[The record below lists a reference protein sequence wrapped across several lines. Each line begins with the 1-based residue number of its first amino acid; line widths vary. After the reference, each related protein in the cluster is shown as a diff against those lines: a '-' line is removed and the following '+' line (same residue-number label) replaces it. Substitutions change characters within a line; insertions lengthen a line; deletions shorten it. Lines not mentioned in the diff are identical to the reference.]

1 MHVSSSWR
9 AVAVTAALT
18 LAGSSLAG
26 AHYGGDQRDADWV
39 GTWAT
44 AVTHGNA
51 SGSTNVG
58 LTDQSVRLVV
68 RPTVGG
74 DRIRIR
80 LSNIY
85 GEKTVTVGA
94 ATVAKPNKAT
104 PELSDIDP
112 NTLRTLTF
120 NGAGTASM
128 VKGSELLSDPVN
140 LRLGNLDDLVV
151 SLYFPEN
158 TGPTTFHGSSIQDN
172 FVGPSNLVTQPG
184 GTAYTLTRRC
194 CWFFLSGVD
203 VETDKADGSI
213 VVLGDSITDGTA
225 STFNANNRWPDQL
238 AERLIASAGK
248 RDKVPSVLNAG
259 LAGSRLNHEGS
270 EPSDNGAFPGFNEV
284 GVNSLARLNEDV
296 FAQTGVR
303 TVITELGVNDI
314 WMSDDSA
321 AEIIGAL
328 RQVNA
333 QVKQRGL
340 RSLVTTITPFEGIG
354 GTDSWTPAKE
364 ATRQAVNSYLRS
376 STEFDGVLDFDQVLR
391 DPAAPSKLNPAYDS
405 GDHIHPNDAG
415 YQAMAASVPLKLVR

>member
-1 MHVSSSWR
+1 MRISSSWR
-9 AVAVTAALT
+9 TVAVTAALT

-26 AHYGGDQRDADWV
+26 ADYGGDYGDADWV

-51 SGSTNVG
+51 AGSTNLG

-94 ATVAKPNKAT
+94 ATVAKPNKST

-112 NTLRTLTF
+112 TTLRTLTF
-120 NGAGTASM
+120 NGSGTASM
-128 VKGSELLSDPVN
+128 IKGSELLSDPVD

-158 TGPTTFHGSSIQDN
+158 TGPTTFHGSSLQEN

-203 VETDKADGSI
+203 VETDKSKGSI

-238 AERLIASAGK
+238 AERLVASA
-248 RDKVPSVLNAG
+248 DPWEKVPAVLNAG

-303 TVITELGVNDI
+303 TVITELGINDI

-333 QVKQRGL
+333 QAKERGL

-376 STEFDGVLDFDQVLR
+376 SKEFDGVLDFDKVLR

>member
-1 MHVSSSWR
+1 MRISSSWR
-9 AVAVTAALT
+9 TVAVTAALT
-18 LAGSSLAG
+18 LAGSTLAG
-26 AHYGGDQRDADWV
+26 ADYGGDQRDADWV

-51 SGSTNVG
+51 AGSTNLG

-94 ATVAKPNKAT
+94 ATVAKPNKST

-112 NTLRTLTF
+112 ATLRTLTF
-120 NGAGTASM
+120 NGSGTASM

-203 VETDKADGSI
+203 VETDKSKGSI

-238 AERLIASAGK
+238 AERLVASADPW
-248 RDKVPSVLNAG
+248 DKVPGVLNAG

-333 QVKQRGL
+333 QVKERGL

-376 STEFDGVLDFDQVLR
+376 SKEFDGVLDFDKVLR

>member
-1 MHVSSSWR
+1 MRVSSSWR

-18 LAGSSLAG
+18 LAGSGLAG
-26 AHYGGDQRDADWV
+26 ASYSQGQHDNEWV

-51 SGSTNVG
+51 TGSTNLG

-85 GEKTVTVGA
+85 GEKTVTIGA
-94 ATVAKPNKAT
+94 ATVAKPNNSP

-120 NGAGTASM
+120 NGSGTASM

-172 FVGPSNLVTQPG
+172 FVGPTNLVTQPG
-184 GTAYTLTRRC
+184 GAAYTLTRRC
-194 CWFFLSGVD
+194 CFFFLSGVD
-203 VETDKADGSI
+203 VQTDDSDGSI
-213 VVLGDSITDGTA
+213 VVLGDSISDGTN
-225 STFNANNRWPDQL
+225 STPNANNRWPDQL
-238 AERLIASAGK
+238 AERLAAAAGRK
-248 RDKVPSVLNAG
+248 SFPSVLNAG
-259 LAGSRLNHEGS
+259 LAGSRLNHEGT

-303 TVITELGVNDI
+303 TVITELGINDI

-321 AEIIGAL
+321 TEIIGAL

-333 QVKQRGL
+333 QAKERGI
-340 RSLVTTITPFEGIG
+340 RSLVTTITPFEGLG

-376 STEFDGVLDFDQVLR
+376 SHEFDGVLDFDKVLR
-391 DPAAPSKLNPAYDS
+391 NPAAPTKLNPALDS
-405 GDHIHPNDAG
+405 GDHIHPNDTG
-415 YQAMAASVPLKLVR
+415 YQAMAAAVPLDLVR

>member
-1 MHVSSSWR
+1 MHISSSWR

-26 AHYGGDQRDADWV
+26 ASSSQSRHDDAWV

-44 AVTHGNA
+44 AVTHGDA
-51 SGSTNVG
+51 TGSTNTG

-74 DRIRIR
+74 DKIRIR

-94 ATVAKPNKAT
+94 ATVAKSNKST

-120 NGAGTASM
+120 NGSGSASM

-140 LRLGNLDDLVV
+140 LPLGTLDDLVI

-172 FVGPSNLVTQPG
+172 FVGPTNLVTQPG
-184 GTAYTLTRRC
+184 GAAYTLTRHC

-203 VETDKADGSI
+203 VQTDDSDGSI
-213 VVLGDSITDGTA
+213 VVLGDSITDGTN

-238 AERLIASAGK
+238 AERLAAAAGHK
-248 RDKVPSVLNAG
+248 PFPSVLNAG
-259 LAGSRLNHEGS
+259 LAGSRLNHEGT
-270 EPSDNGAFPGFNEV
+270 EPSDNGAFPGFGEV

-296 FAQTGVR
+296 FAQTDVR
-303 TVITELGVNDI
+303 TVITELGINDI

-333 QVKQRGL
+333 QAKERGL
-340 RSLVTTITPFEGIG
+340 RSLVTTITPFEGLS

-376 STEFDGVLDFDQVLR
+376 SHEFDGVLDFDKVLR
-391 DPAAPSKLNPAYDS
+391 DPAAPSKLLAALDS
-405 GDHIHPNDAG
+405 GDHIHPNDTG
-415 YQAMAASVPLKLVR
+415 YQAMAASVPLNLVR

>member
-1 MHVSSSWR
+1 MSISSSWR

-26 AHYGGDQRDADWV
+26 STYGDHSDAQWV
-39 GTWAT
+39 GSWAT
-44 AVTHGNA
+44 AVTHGDA
-51 SGSTNVG
+51 AGSTNLG

-80 LSNIY
+80 VSNIY
-85 GEKTVTVGA
+85 GEKTVTVAA
-94 ATVAKPNKAT
+94 ATVAKPNKST

-120 NGAGTASM
+120 NGSGSAAM

-140 LRLGNLDDLVV
+140 LPLGPLDDLVV
-151 SLYFPEN
+151 SLYFHDN

-172 FVGPSNLVTQPG
+172 FVGPSNLVSDPG
-184 GTAYTLTRRC
+184 GAGYIQTRRC

-203 VETDKADGSI
+203 VQTEDSAGSI
-213 VVLGDSITDGTA
+213 VVLGDSISDGTN
-225 STFNANNRWPDQL
+225 STPNANNRWPDQL
-238 AERLIASAGK
+238 AERLAASSGHK
-248 RDKVPSVLNAG
+248 PFPSVLNAG
-259 LAGSRLNHEGS
+259 LAGSRLNHEGT
-270 EPSDNGAFPGFNEV
+270 EPSDNGAFPGFGEV

-303 TVITELGVNDI
+303 TVITELGINDI

-333 QVKQRGL
+333 QAKERGI
-340 RSLVTTITPFEGIG
+340 RSLVTTITPFEGLS

-364 ATRQAVNSYLRS
+364 ATRQAVNSYLRAS
-376 STEFDGVLDFDQVLR
+376 HEFDGVLDFDKVLR
-391 DPAAPSKLNPAYDS
+391 DPAAPSKLRADWDS
-405 GDHIHPNDAG
+405 GDHIHPNDTG
-415 YQAMAASVPLKLVR
+415 YQAMAASVPLNLVR

>member
-26 AHYGGDQRDADWV
+26 AHYGGDQPDADWV

-51 SGSTNVG
+51 SGSTNLG

-112 NTLRTLTF
+112 ATLRTLTF

-354 GTDSWTPAKE
+354 GTDSWTPTKE

-376 STEFDGVLDFDQVLR
+376 SKEFDGVLDFDQVLR

>member
-1 MHVSSSWR
+1 MHISSSWR
-9 AVAVTAALT
+9 AVAVTAALS

-26 AHYGGDQRDADWV
+26 ASYGGRRDAEWV

-51 SGSTNVG
+51 AGSTNLG
-58 LTDQSVRLVV
+58 LTDQSVRLMV

-94 ATVAKPNKAT
+94 ATVAKPDKST
-104 PELSDIDP
+104 PEQSDIDP
-112 NTLRTLTF
+112 ATLRTLTF
-120 NGAGTASM
+120 NGSGTASM
-128 VKGSELLSDPVN
+128 IKGSELLSDPVD
-140 LRLGNLDDLVV
+140 LELDNLDDLVI
-151 SLYFPEN
+151 SLYFPQN
-158 TGPTTFHGSSIQDN
+158 TGPTTFHGSSLQEN
-172 FVGPSNLVTQPG
+172 FVGPSNLVDQPG
-184 GTAYTLTRRC
+184 GAAYTLTRRC

-203 VETDKADGSI
+203 VETDKSDGSI

-238 AERLIASAGK
+238 AERLIAAAGK
-248 RDKVPSVLNAG
+248 RKVPSVLNAG

-328 RQVNA
+328 RQLNT

-340 RSLVTTITPFEGIG
+340 RSLVSTITPFEGIG
-354 GTDSWTPAKE
+354 GAGSWTPAKE

-376 STEFDGVLDFDQVLR
+376 SNEFDGVLDFDQVLR

>member
-1 MHVSSSWR
+1 MHISSSWR
-9 AVAVTAALT
+9 TVAVTAALT
-18 LAGSSLAG
+18 LAGSTLAG
-26 AHYGGDQRDADWV
+26 ASYGGDRDSEWV

-51 SGSTNVG
+51 TGSTNLG

-120 NGAGTASM
+120 GGSGSASM

-140 LRLGNLDDLVV
+140 LRLGTLDDLVV

-172 FVGPSNLVTQPG
+172 FVGPSNLVTESG
-184 GTAYTLTRRC
+184 GAAYTLTRRC

-203 VETDKADGSI
+203 VQTDDSDGSI
-213 VVLGDSITDGTA
+213 VVLGDSITDGTN
-225 STFNANNRWPDQL
+225 STPNANNRWPDQL
-238 AERLIASAGK
+238 AERLAASAGHEPF
-248 RDKVPSVLNAG
+248 PSVLNAG

-333 QVKQRGL
+333 QVKERGL
-340 RSLVTTITPFEGIG
+340 RSLVSTITPFEGLS

-376 STEFDGVLDFDQVLR
+376 SHEFDGVLDFDKVVR
-391 DPAAPSKLNPAYDS
+391 DPAHPSQLNPALDS
-405 GDHIHPNDAG
+405 GDHIHPNEAG
-415 YQAMAASVPLKLVR
+415 YQAMAASVPLNLVR

>member
-9 AVAVTAALT
+9 AVAVTAALA
-18 LAGSSLAG
+18 LAGSGLAG
-26 AHYGGDQRDADWV
+26 ASYGQGQHDDEWV

-51 SGSTNVG
+51 TGSTNLG

-94 ATVAKPNKAT
+94 ATVAKPNKST

-120 NGAGTASM
+120 NGSGTASM

-140 LRLGNLDDLVV
+140 LKLGSLDDLVV

-172 FVGPSNLVTQPG
+172 FVGPTNLVTQPG
-184 GTAYTLTRRC
+184 GAAYTLTRRC
-194 CWFFLSGVD
+194 CFFFLSGVD
-203 VETDKADGSI
+203 VQTEKSDGSI
-213 VVLGDSITDGTA
+213 VVLGDSITDGTN
-225 STFNANNRWPDQL
+225 STPNGNNRWPDQL
-238 AERLIASAGK
+238 AERLAAAGHK
-248 RDKVPSVLNAG
+248 SFPSVLNAG
-259 LAGSRLNHEGS
+259 LAGSRLNHEGT

-284 GVNSLARLNEDV
+284 GVNALARLNEDV

-303 TVITELGVNDI
+303 TVITQLGINDI

-321 AEIIGAL
+321 TEIIGAL

-333 QVKQRGL
+333 QAKERGI
-340 RSLVTTITPFEGIG
+340 RSLVTTITPFEGLG

-376 STEFDGVLDFDQVLR
+376 SHEFDGVLDFDKVLR
-391 DPAAPSKLNPAYDS
+391 DPAAPSKLRAELDS
-405 GDHIHPNDAG
+405 GDHIHPNDTG
-415 YQAMAASVPLKLVR
+415 YQAMAASVPLNLVR

>member
-1 MHVSSSWR
+1 MHVPKQWR
-9 AVAVTAALT
+9 AVALTAALT
-18 LAGSSLAG
+18 LAGSTLAG
-26 AHYGGDQRDADWV
+26 ASYGGGGHHGGAWV

-51 SGSTNVG
+51 AGSTNLG

-68 RPTVGG
+68 RPSVGG
-74 DRIRIR
+74 DKIRIR

-104 PELSDIDP
+104 PEQSDIDP
-112 NTLRTLTF
+112 STLQTLTF
-120 NGAGTASM
+120 NGSGTASM
-128 VKGSELLSDPVN
+128 VKGSELLSDP
-140 LRLGNLDDLVV
+140 LAFELGNLDDLVV

-158 TGPTTFHGSSIQDN
+158 TGPTTFHGSSLQEN
-172 FVGPSNLVTQPG
+172 FVGPSNLVAQPG
-184 GTAYTLTRRC
+184 GAAYTLTRRC
-194 CWFFLSGVD
+194 CFFFLSGVD
-203 VETDKADGSI
+203 VQPEEPKGSI

-238 AERLIASAGK
+238 AERLAATGK
-248 RDKVPSVLNAG
+248 PFPGVLNAG
-259 LAGSRLNHEGS
+259 LAGSRLNHDGT
-270 EPSDNGAFPGFNEV
+270 EPSDNGVFPGFNEV

-296 FAQTGVR
+296 FPQTGVR

-328 RQVNA
+328 RQVNT
-333 QVKQRGL
+333 QVKERGL
-340 RSLVTTITPFEGIG
+340 RSLVSTITPFEGIG

-376 STEFDGVLDFDQVLR
+376 SREFDGVLDFDKVLR
-391 DPAAPSKLNPAYDS
+391 DPAAPSKLNALYDS

>member
-1 MHVSSSWR
+1 MHVPKQWR

-18 LAGSSLAG
+18 LAGSTLAG
-26 AHYGGDQRDADWV
+26 ASYGGGGHRANAWV

-51 SGSTNVG
+51 AGSTNLG

-68 RPTVGG
+68 RPSVGG
-74 DRIRIR
+74 DKIRIR

-104 PELSDIDP
+104 PEQSDIDP
-112 NTLRTLTF
+112 TTLRTLTF
-120 NGAGTASM
+120 NGSGTASM
-128 VKGSELLSDPVN
+128 VKGSELLSDP
-140 LRLGNLDDLVV
+140 LKFELGNLDDLVV
-151 SLYFPEN
+151 SLYFPVN
-158 TGPTTFHGSSIQDN
+158 TGPTTFHGSSLQEN
-172 FVGPSNLVTQPG
+172 FVGPSNLVSESG
-184 GTAYTLTRRC
+184 GAAYALTRRC
-194 CWFFLSGVD
+194 CFFFLSGVD
-203 VETDKADGSI
+203 VQTDNSKGSI

-238 AERLIASAGK
+238 AERLAATAGNK
-248 RDKVPSVLNAG
+248 PFPGVLNAG
-259 LAGSRLNHEGS
+259 LAGSRLNHEGT

-321 AEIIGAL
+321 EEIIGAL
-328 RQVNA
+328 RQLNT
-333 QVKQRGL
+333 QVKERGL
-340 RSLVTTITPFEGIG
+340 RSIVSTITPFEGIG

-364 ATRQAVNSYLRS
+364 STRQAVNSYLRS
-376 STEFDGVLDFDQVLR
+376 SREFDGLLDFDKVLR
-391 DPAAPSKLNPAYDS
+391 DPAAPSKLNALYDS

>member
-1 MHVSSSWR
+1 MHISSSWR

-26 AHYGGDQRDADWV
+26 ASSSQSRHDDAWV

-44 AVTHGNA
+44 AVTHGDA
-51 SGSTNVG
+51 TGSTNTG

-74 DRIRIR
+74 DKIRIR

-94 ATVAKPNKAT
+94 ATVAKPNKST

-120 NGAGTASM
+120 NGSGSASM

-140 LRLGNLDDLVV
+140 LRLGTLDDLVI

-172 FVGPSNLVTQPG
+172 FVGPTNLVTQPG
-184 GTAYTLTRRC
+184 GAAYTLTRHC

-203 VETDKADGSI
+203 VQTDDSAGSI
-213 VVLGDSITDGTA
+213 VVLGDSITDGTN

-238 AERLIASAGK
+238 AERLAAAAGHK
-248 RDKVPSVLNAG
+248 PFPSVLNAG
-259 LAGSRLNHEGS
+259 LAGSRLNHEGT
-270 EPSDNGAFPGFNEV
+270 EPSDNGAFPGFGEV

-296 FAQTGVR
+296 FAQTDVR
-303 TVITELGVNDI
+303 TVITELGINDI

-333 QVKQRGL
+333 QAKERGL
-340 RSLVTTITPFEGIG
+340 RSLVTTITPFEGLS

-376 STEFDGVLDFDQVLR
+376 SDEFDGVLDFDKVLR
-391 DPAAPSKLNPAYDS
+391 DPAAPSKLLAALDS
-405 GDHIHPNDAG
+405 GDHIHPNDTG
-415 YQAMAASVPLKLVR
+415 YQAMAASVPLNLVR

>member
-1 MHVSSSWR
+1 MRISSSWR
-9 AVAVTAALT
+9 TVAVTAVLT
-18 LAGSSLAG
+18 LAGSTLAG
-26 AHYGGDQRDADWV
+26 ADYSPGHRDAEWV

-51 SGSTNVG
+51 AGSTNLG

-94 ATVAKPNKAT
+94 ATVAKPNKST

-112 NTLRTLTF
+112 ETLQTLTF
-120 NGAGTASM
+120 NGSGTASM

-140 LRLGNLDDLVV
+140 LELSNLDDLVV
-151 SLYFPEN
+151 SLYFPVN

-172 FVGPSNLVTQPG
+172 FVGPSNLVDQPG
-184 GTAYTLTRRC
+184 GAAYTLTRRC

-203 VETDKADGSI
+203 VETDKSAGSI

-238 AERLIASAGK
+238 AERLVAAAGT
-248 RDKVPSVLNAG
+248 RPVPSVLNAG

-270 EPSDNGAFPGFNEV
+270 EPSDNGLFPGFNEV

-333 QVKQRGL
+333 QAKERGL
-340 RSLVTTITPFEGIG
+340 RSLVTTIAPFEGLG

-364 ATRQAVNSYLRS
+364 ATRQAVNSYLRES
-376 STEFDGVLDFDQVLR
+376 HEFDGVLDFDAVLR
-391 DPAAPSKLNPAYDS
+391 DPAQPSKLNPVFDS

>member
-1 MHVSSSWR
+1 MRVSSSWR

-18 LAGSSLAG
+18 LAGSTLAG
-26 AHYGGDQRDADWV
+26 ASSGSGHHDDEWV

-51 SGSTNVG
+51 TGSTNLG

-85 GEKTVTVGA
+85 GEKTVTVAA

-112 NTLRTLTF
+112 NTLKTLTF
-120 NGAGTASM
+120 NGSGTASM
-128 VKGSELLSDPVN
+128 VKGSEMLSDPVN
-140 LRLGNLDDLVV
+140 LRLGDLDDLVV
-151 SLYFPEN
+151 SLYFQDN

-172 FVGPSNLVTQPG
+172 FVGPSNLVNDPG
-184 GTAYTLTRRC
+184 GAAYTLTRRC
-194 CWFFLSGVD
+194 CFFFLSGVD
-203 VETDKADGSI
+203 VQTEKSAGSI
-213 VVLGDSITDGTA
+213 VVLGDSISDGTN
-225 STFNANNRWPDQL
+225 STPNANNRWPDQL
-238 AERLIASAGK
+238 AERLAAAAGHK
-248 RDKVPSVLNAG
+248 AFPSVLNAG
-259 LAGSRLNHEGS
+259 LAGSRLNHEGT
-270 EPSDNGAFPGFNEV
+270 EPSDNGVFPGFNEV

-296 FAQTGVR
+296 FAQTDVR
-303 TVITELGVNDI
+303 TVITELGINDI

-333 QVKQRGL
+333 QSKERGL
-340 RSLVTTITPFEGIG
+340 RSLVTTITPFEGLS
-354 GTDSWTPAKE
+354 GTDTWTPAKE

-376 STEFDGVLDFDQVLR
+376 SHEFDGVLDFDKVLR
-391 DPAAPSKLNPAYDS
+391 DPAAPSKLKAALDS

-415 YQAMAASVPLKLVR
+415 YQALAASIPLNLVR

>member
-26 AHYGGDQRDADWV
+26 ASYGGHREAEWV

-51 SGSTNVG
+51 AGSTNLG

-94 ATVAKPNKAT
+94 ATVAKPDKST
-104 PELSDIDP
+104 PEQSDIDP
-112 NTLRTLTF
+112 ATLRTLTF
-120 NGAGTASM
+120 NGSGTALM
-128 VKGSELLSDPVN
+128 IKGSELLSDPVD
-140 LRLGNLDDLVV
+140 LELGNLDDLVI
-151 SLYFPEN
+151 SLYFPQN
-158 TGPTTFHGSSIQDN
+158 TGPTTFHGSSLQEN
-172 FVGPSNLVTQPG
+172 FVGPSNLVDQPG
-184 GTAYTLTRRC
+184 GAAYTLTRRC

-203 VETDKADGSI
+203 VETDKSDGSI

-248 RDKVPSVLNAG
+248 RGRVPSVLNAG

-270 EPSDNGAFPGFNEV
+270 EPSDNGVFPGFNEV

-328 RQVNA
+328 RQLNT

-340 RSLVTTITPFEGIG
+340 RSLVSTITPFEGIG
-354 GTDSWTPAKE
+354 GAGSWTPAKE

-376 STEFDGVLDFDQVLR
+376 SSEFDGVLDFDQVLR

>member
-1 MHVSSSWR
+1 MSISSSWR
-9 AVAVTAALT
+9 AVAITAALT

-26 AHYGGDQRDADWV
+26 STAGDHSDAQWV

-44 AVTHGNA
+44 AVTHGDA
-51 SGSTNVG
+51 TGSTNNG
-58 LTDQSVRLVV
+58 LTDQSVRLLV

-74 DRIRIR
+74 NKIRIR

-85 GEKTVTVGA
+85 GEKTVTVAA

-112 NTLRTLTF
+112 ATLRTLTF
-120 NGAGTASM
+120 NGSGSAAM

-140 LRLGNLDDLVV
+140 LRIGTLDDLVV
-151 SLYFPEN
+151 SLYFQDN

-172 FVGPSNLVTQPG
+172 FVGTGNRVSDPG
-184 GTAYTLTRRC
+184 GANYPTTRRC

-203 VETDKADGSI
+203 VQTDDSAGSI
-213 VVLGDSITDGTA
+213 VVLGDSISDGTN
-225 STFNANNRWPDQL
+225 STPNANNRWPDQL
-238 AERLIASAGK
+238 AERLAASSGHK
-248 RDKVPSVLNAG
+248 SFPSVLNAG
-259 LAGSRLNHEGS
+259 LAGSRLNHEGT
-270 EPSDNGAFPGFNEV
+270 EPSDNGAFPGFGEV

-303 TVITELGVNDI
+303 TVITELGINDI

-333 QVKQRGL
+333 QAKERGI
-340 RSLVTTITPFEGIG
+340 RSLVTTITPFEGLS

-364 ATRQAVNSYLRS
+364 ATRQTVNSYLRS
-376 STEFDGVLDFDQVLR
+376 SHEFDGVLDFDKVLR
-391 DPAAPSKLNPAYDS
+391 DPAAPSKLRADWDS
-405 GDHIHPNDAG
+405 GDHIHPNDTG
-415 YQAMAASVPLKLVR
+415 YQAMAASVPLNLVR

>member
-1 MHVSSSWR
+1 MRISSSWR
-9 AVAVTAALT
+9 TVAVTAVLTVAGST
-18 LAGSSLAG
+18 LAGADYSPG
-26 AHYGGDQRDADWV
+26 HRDAEWV

-51 SGSTNVG
+51 AGSTNLG

-74 DRIRIR
+74 ERIRIR

-94 ATVAKPNKAT
+94 ATVAKPNKST

-112 NTLRTLTF
+112 ETLQTLTF
-120 NGAGTASM
+120 NGSGTASM

-140 LRLGNLDDLVV
+140 LELSNLDDLVV
-151 SLYFPEN
+151 SLYFPVN

-172 FVGPSNLVTQPG
+172 FVGPSNLVDQPG
-184 GTAYTLTRRC
+184 GSAYTLTRRC

-203 VETDKADGSI
+203 VETDKSVGSI

-238 AERLIASAGK
+238 AERLVGAAGS
-248 RDKVPSVLNAG
+248 RPVPSVLNAG

-270 EPSDNGAFPGFNEV
+270 EPSDNGLFPGFNEV

-303 TVITELGVNDI
+303 TVITELGINDI

-333 QVKQRGL
+333 QAKERGL
-340 RSLVTTITPFEGIG
+340 RSLVTTITPFGGLG

-364 ATRQAVNSYLRS
+364 ATRQAVNSYLRES
-376 STEFDGVLDFDQVLR
+376 DEFDGVLDFDAVLR
-391 DPAAPSKLNPAYDS
+391 DPAQPSKLNPVFDS

>member
-1 MHVSSSWR
+1 MRISSSWR
-9 AVAVTAALT
+9 TVAVTAALT

-26 AHYGGDQRDADWV
+26 ADYGGDYNNADWV

-51 SGSTNVG
+51 AGSTNLG

-94 ATVAKPNKAT
+94 ATVAKPNKST

-112 NTLRTLTF
+112 TTLRTLTF
-120 NGAGTASM
+120 NGSGTASM
-128 VKGSELLSDPVN
+128 VKGSELLSDPVD
-140 LRLGNLDDLVV
+140 LRLANLDDLVI

-184 GTAYTLTRRC
+184 GAAYTLTRRC

-203 VETDKADGSI
+203 VETDKSNGSI

-238 AERLIASAGK
+238 AERLVASADPW
-248 RDKVPSVLNAG
+248 DKVPSVLNAG

-321 AEIIGAL
+321 AEIISAL
-328 RQVNA
+328 RQVNT
-333 QVKQRGL
+333 QVKERGL

-364 ATRQAVNSYLRS
+364 ATRQEVNSYLLLS
-376 STEFDGVLDFDQVLR
+376 KEFDGVLDFDKVLR

>member
-1 MHVSSSWR
+1 MHVPKQWR
-9 AVAVTAALT
+9 AVALTAALT
-18 LAGSSLAG
+18 LAGSTLAG
-26 AHYGGDQRDADWV
+26 ASYGGGGQHANPWV

-51 SGSTNVG
+51 AGSTNLG

-68 RPTVGG
+68 RPSVGG
-74 DRIRIR
+74 DKIRIR

-120 NGAGTASM
+120 SGSGTASM
-128 VKGSELLSDPVN
+128 VKGSELLSDP
-140 LRLGNLDDLVV
+140 LQFELGNLDDLVV
-151 SLYFPEN
+151 SLYFPVN
-158 TGPTTFHGSSIQDN
+158 TGPTTFHGSSLQEN
-172 FVGPSNLVTQPG
+172 FVGPSNLVTESG
-184 GTAYTLTRRC
+184 GAAYTLTRRC
-194 CWFFLSGVD
+194 CFFFLSGVD
-203 VETDKADGSI
+203 VQTEDSRGSI

-238 AERLIASAGK
+238 AERLAATGK
-248 RDKVPSVLNAG
+248 PFPGVLNAG
-259 LAGSRLNHEGS
+259 LAGSRLNHDGT
-270 EPSDNGAFPGFNEV
+270 EPSDNGAFPGFHEV
-284 GVNSLARLNEDV
+284 GVNALARLNEDV
-296 FAQTGVR
+296 FPQTGVR
-303 TVITELGVNDI
+303 TVITELGVNDL

-328 RQVNA
+328 RQLNT

-340 RSLVTTITPFEGIG
+340 RSIVSTITPFEGMG

-364 ATRQAVNSYLRS
+364 ANRQAVNSYLRS
-376 STEFDGVLDFDQVLR
+376 SREFDGVLDFDKVLR
-391 DPAAPSKLNPAYDS
+391 DPAAPSKLNPLYDS

>member
-1 MHVSSSWR
+1 MSISSSWR

-26 AHYGGDQRDADWV
+26 SSFGEHNDAEWV

-44 AVTHGNA
+44 AVTHGDA
-51 SGSTNVG
+51 TGSTNLG
-58 LTDQSVRLVV
+58 LTNQSVRLNI

-74 DRIRIR
+74 NRIRVR

-85 GEKTVTVGA
+85 GEKTVTVAA
-94 ATVAKPNKAT
+94 ATVAKPDKST

-112 NTLRTLTF
+112 ATLRTLTF
-120 NGAGTASM
+120 NGSGSASM

-140 LRLGNLDDLVV
+140 LRIGTLDDLVV
-151 SLYFPEN
+151 SLYFQDN

-172 FVGPSNLVTQPG
+172 FVGTGNRVSDPTGVNYPT
-184 GTAYTLTRRC
+184 TRRC

-203 VETDKADGSI
+203 VQTDDSAGSI
-213 VVLGDSITDGTA
+213 VVLGDSISDGTN
-225 STFNANNRWPDQL
+225 STPNANNRWPDQL
-238 AERLIASAGK
+238 AERLAAAAGHK
-248 RDKVPSVLNAG
+248 PFPSVLNAG
-259 LAGSRLNHEGS
+259 LAGSRLNHEGT
-270 EPSDNGAFPGFNEV
+270 EPSDNGAFPGFGEV

-303 TVITELGVNDI
+303 TVITELGINDI

-333 QVKQRGL
+333 QAKERGI
-340 RSLVTTITPFEGIG
+340 RSLVTTITPFEGLS

-376 STEFDGVLDFDQVLR
+376 RHEFDGVLDFDKVLR
-391 DPAAPSKLNPAYDS
+391 DPAAPSKLRADIDS

-415 YQAMAASVPLKLVR
+415 YQLMAASVPLNLVR

>member
-1 MHVSSSWR
+1 MHISSSWR

-18 LAGSSLAG
+18 LAGSGLAG
-26 AHYGGDQRDADWV
+26 ASYGGDHRDDEWV

-51 SGSTNVG
+51 SGSTHVG

-94 ATVAKPNKAT
+94 ATVAKPDRST

-112 NTLRTLTF
+112 ATLRTLTF
-120 NGAGTASM
+120 NGAGSASM

-184 GTAYTLTRRC
+184 GAAYTLTRRC

-203 VETDKADGSI
+203 VETDRSAGSI

-238 AERLIASAGK
+238 AERLIASAGR
-248 RDKVPSVLNAG
+248 RDQVPSVLNAG

-303 TVITELGVNDI
+303 TVITELGINDI

-328 RQVNA
+328 RQLNA
-333 QVKQRGL
+333 QVQQRGL
-340 RSLVTTITPFEGIG
+340 RSLVSTITPFEGMG

-376 STEFDGVLDFDQVLR
+376 SKEFDGVLDFDKVLR
-391 DPAAPSKLNPAYDS
+391 DPAAPSRLNPAFDS

>member
-1 MHVSSSWR
+1 MPISSTWR

-26 AHYGGDQRDADWV
+26 ASYGGHDADWV

-44 AVTHGNA
+44 AVTHGDA
-51 SGSTNVG
+51 TGSTNNG
-58 LTDQSVRLVV
+58 LTNQSVRLNV

-74 DRIRIR
+74 HRIRVR

-85 GEKTVTVGA
+85 GEKAITVGA

-112 NTLRTLTF
+112 GTLRTLTF
-120 NGAGTASM
+120 NGASSTTIQ
-128 VKGSELLSDPVN
+128 KGAELLSDPVN
-140 LRLGNLDDLVV
+140 LRLGTLDDLVI
-151 SLYFPEN
+151 SLYFPVN

-172 FVGPSNLVTQPG
+172 FVGVGNLVNDPG
-184 GTAYTLTRRC
+184 GANYPTTRRC

-203 VETDKADGSI
+203 VKTDDSAGSI
-213 VVLGDSITDGTA
+213 VVLGDSISDGTN
-225 STFNANNRWPDQL
+225 STPNANNRWPDQL
-238 AERLIASAGK
+238 AERLAAAAGD
-248 RDKVPSVLNAG
+248 RPFPSVLNAG
-259 LAGSRLNHEGS
+259 LAGSRLNHEGT
-270 EPSDNGAFPGFNEV
+270 EPSDNGAFPGFGEV

-296 FAQTGVR
+296 YAQTGVR
-303 TVITELGVNDI
+303 TQITELGINDI

-321 AEIIGAL
+321 DEIIAAL

-333 QVKQRGL
+333 QTKERGI
-340 RSLVTTITPFEGIG
+340 RSIVATITPFEGLG

-376 STEFDGVLDFDQVLR
+376 SHEFDGVLDFDQVLR
-391 DPAAPSKLNPAYDS
+391 DPAAPSKLRADLDS

-415 YQAMAASVPLKLVR
+415 YQAMAASVPLNLVR

>member
-1 MHVSSSWR
+1 MHISSSWR

-18 LAGSSLAG
+18 LAGTSLAG
-26 AHYGGDQRDADWV
+26 ASSSQGQQDDAWV

-44 AVTHGNA
+44 AVTHGDA
-51 SGSTNVG
+51 TGSTNAG
-58 LTDQSVRLVV
+58 LTDQSVRLLV

-94 ATVAKPNKAT
+94 ATVAKPNKST

-120 NGAGTASM
+120 NGSGSASM

-140 LRLGNLDDLVV
+140 LRLGTLDDLVI

-172 FVGPSNLVTQPG
+172 FVGPTNLVTQPG
-184 GTAYTLTRRC
+184 GAAYTLTRRC

-203 VETDKADGSI
+203 VQTDDSAGSI
-213 VVLGDSITDGTA
+213 VVLGDSISDGTN
-225 STFNANNRWPDQL
+225 STPNANNRWPDQL
-238 AERLIASAGK
+238 AERLAAGSGHK
-248 RDKVPSVLNAG
+248 PFPSVLNAG
-259 LAGSRLNHEGS
+259 LAGSRLNHEGT
-270 EPSDNGAFPGFNEV
+270 EPSDNGAFPGFGEV

-296 FAQTGVR
+296 FAQTDVR
-303 TVITELGVNDI
+303 TVITELGINDI

-328 RQVNA
+328 RQVNVQA
-333 QVKQRGL
+333 KERGL
-340 RSLVTTITPFEGIG
+340 RSLVTTITPFEGLS

-364 ATRQAVNSYLRS
+364 VTRQAVNSYLRS
-376 STEFDGVLDFDQVLR
+376 SHEFDGVLDFDKVLR
-391 DPAAPSKLNPAYDS
+391 DPAAPSKLLAALDS
-405 GDHIHPNDAG
+405 GDHIHPNDTG
-415 YQAMAASVPLKLVR
+415 YQAMAASVPLNLVR

>member
-1 MHVSSSWR
+1 MHVPKHWR
-9 AVAVTAALT
+9 AVALTAALT
-18 LAGSSLAG
+18 LTGSTLAG
-26 AHYGGDQRDADWV
+26 AGYGGGGHRDDAWV
-39 GTWAT
+39 GSWAT

-51 SGSTNVG
+51 TGSTNLG
-58 LTDQSVRLVV
+58 LTDQSVRLIV

-74 DRIRIR
+74 DKIRIR

-85 GEKTVTVGA
+85 GEKTVKVGA

-104 PELSDIDP
+104 PEQSDIDP
-112 NTLRTLTF
+112 GTLRTLTF
-120 NGAGTASM
+120 NGNGSTSM
-128 VKGSELLSDPVN
+128 IKGSELLSDPVN
-140 LRLGNLDDLVV
+140 LKLGTLDDLVV
-151 SLYFPEN
+151 SIYFPEN
-158 TGPTTFHGSSIQDN
+158 TGPTTFHGSSLQEN
-172 FVGPSNLVTQPG
+172 FVGPANLVTQPG
-184 GTAYTLTRRC
+184 GAAYTLTRRC

-203 VETDKADGSI
+203 VQTEKSAGSI

-238 AERLIASAGK
+238 AERLAADAGRK
-248 RDKVPSVLNAG
+248 PFPSVLNAG
-259 LAGSRLNHEGS
+259 LAGSRLNHEGT
-270 EPSDNGAFPGFNEV
+270 EPSDNGAMPGFGEI
-284 GVNSLARLNEDV
+284 GPNSLARLNEDV

-303 TVITELGVNDI
+303 TVITQLGVNDI

-321 AEIIGAL
+321 TEIIDAL
-328 RQVNA
+328 RQVNVQA
-333 QVKQRGL
+333 KQRGL

-376 STEFDGVLDFDQVLR
+376 SREFDGLLDFDKVLR
-391 DPAAPSKLNPAYDS
+391 DPAAPSKLNALYDS

>member
-1 MHVSSSWR
+1 MQVPKQWR
-9 AVAVTAALT
+9 AVALTAALT
-18 LAGSSLAG
+18 LAGSTLAG
-26 AHYGGDQRDADWV
+26 ASYGGSGRHDNTWV

-51 SGSTNVG
+51 AGSTNLG

-68 RPTVGG
+68 RPSVGG
-74 DRIRIR
+74 DKIRIR

-104 PELSDIDP
+104 PEQSDIDP

-120 NGAGTASM
+120 NGSGTASM
-128 VKGSELLSDPVN
+128 VKGSELLSDPLN
-140 LRLGNLDDLVV
+140 FELGNLDDLVV
-151 SLYFPEN
+151 SLYFPVN
-158 TGPTTFHGSSIQDN
+158 TGPTTFHGSSLQEN
-172 FVGPSNLVTQPG
+172 FVGPSNLVDQPG
-184 GTAYTLTRRC
+184 GAAYTLTRRC
-194 CWFFLSGVD
+194 CFFFLSGVD
-203 VETDKADGSI
+203 VQTEDSRGSI

-238 AERLIASAGK
+238 AERLAATGK
-248 RDKVPSVLNAG
+248 PFPGVLNAG
-259 LAGSRLNHEGS
+259 LAGSRLNHDGT

-296 FAQTGVR
+296 FPQTGVR

-328 RQVNA
+328 RQLNT

-340 RSLVTTITPFEGIG
+340 RSIVSTITPFEGMG

-376 STEFDGVLDFDQVLR
+376 SREFDGVLDFDKVLR
-391 DPAAPSKLNPAYDS
+391 DPAAPSKLNPLYDS

>member
-1 MHVSSSWR
+1 MRISTSWR
-9 AVAVTAALT
+9 TVAVTAALT

-26 AHYGGDQRDADWV
+26 ADDGGDRRDADWV

-51 SGSTNVG
+51 AGSTNLG

-94 ATVAKPNKAT
+94 ATVAKPNKST

-112 NTLRTLTF
+112 ATLRTLTF

-128 VKGSELLSDPVN
+128 IKGSELLSDPVD
-140 LRLGNLDDLVV
+140 LKLGNLDDLVV

-158 TGPTTFHGSSIQDN
+158 TGPTTFHGSSIQEN

-203 VETDKADGSI
+203 VETDKSKGSI

-238 AERLIASAGK
+238 AERLIASA
-248 RDKVPSVLNAG
+248 
-259 LAGSRLNHEGS
+259 
-270 EPSDNGAFPGFNEV
+270 
-284 GVNSLARLNEDV
+284 
-296 FAQTGVR
+296 
-303 TVITELGVNDI
+303 
-314 WMSDDSA
+314 
-321 AEIIGAL
+321 
-328 RQVNA
+328 
-333 QVKQRGL
+333 
-340 RSLVTTITPFEGIG
+340 
-354 GTDSWTPAKE
+354 
-364 ATRQAVNSYLRS
+364 
-376 STEFDGVLDFDQVLR
+376 
-391 DPAAPSKLNPAYDS
+391 DPWD
-405 GDHIHPNDAG
+405 
-415 YQAMAASVPLKLVR
+415 

>member
-1 MHVSSSWR
+1 MRISSSWR

-18 LAGSSLAG
+18 LAGSALAG
-26 AHYGGDQRDADWV
+26 SGYAGVDHRSPEWV

-51 SGSTNVG
+51 AGSTHVG

-94 ATVAKPNKAT
+94 ATVAKPDKAT

-112 NTLRTLTF
+112 STLRTLTF
-120 NGAGTASM
+120 NGSGTASM
-128 VKGSELLSDPVN
+128 LKGTELLSDPVN
-140 LRLGNLDDLVV
+140 LKLANLDDLVI

-158 TGPTTFHGSSIQDN
+158 TGPTTFHGSSLQEN
-172 FVGPSNLVTQPG
+172 FVGPSNLVDQPG
-184 GTAYTLTRRC
+184 GSAYTLTRRC

-203 VETDKADGSI
+203 VETDRSAGSI

-225 STFNANNRWPDQL
+225 STFNANNRWPDEL
-238 AERLIASAGK
+238 AERLIATAGRK
-248 RDKVPSVLNAG
+248 PVPSVLNAG
-259 LAGSRLNHEGS
+259 LAGSRLNHEGE
-270 EPSDNGAFPGFNEV
+270 EPSDNGAYPGFLEV

-328 RQVNA
+328 RQLNTQA
-333 QVKQRGL
+333 KQRGL
-340 RSLVTTITPFEGIG
+340 RSLVSTITPFEGMG

-364 ATRQAVNSYLRS
+364 ATRQAVNSYLRQS
-376 STEFDGVLDFDQVLR
+376 EEFDGVLDFDKVLR
-391 DPAAPSKLNPAYDS
+391 DPANPSKLNPAYDS

-415 YQAMAASVPLKLVR
+415 YKAMAAAVPLSWVR

>member
-1 MHVSSSWR
+1 MHISSTWR

-26 AHYGGDQRDADWV
+26 ASYGGHDADWV

-44 AVTHGNA
+44 AVTHGDA
-51 SGSTNVG
+51 TGSTNTG
-58 LTDQSVRLVV
+58 LTDQSVRLLV

-85 GEKTVTVGA
+85 GEKTVTVAA

-104 PELSDIDP
+104 PQLSDVDP
-112 NTLRTLTF
+112 ATVRTLTF
-120 NGAGTASM
+120 NGAGSASM
-128 VKGSELLSDPVN
+128 LKGSELLSDPVN
-140 LRLGNLDDLVV
+140 LRIGTLDDLVV
-151 SLYFPEN
+151 SLYFQEN

-172 FVGPSNLVTQPG
+172 FVGPTNLVNDNA
-184 GTAYTLTRRC
+184 GTGYTTTRRC
-194 CWFFLSGVD
+194 CYFFLSGVD
-203 VETDKADGSI
+203 VQTDRSAGSI
-213 VVLGDSITDGTA
+213 VVLGDSISDGTN
-225 STFNANNRWPDQL
+225 STPNANNRWPDQL
-238 AERLIASAGK
+238 AERLAASAGHK
-248 RDKVPSVLNAG
+248 PFPSVLNSG
-259 LAGSRLNHEGS
+259 LAGSRLNHEGT
-270 EPSDNGAFPGFNEV
+270 EPSDNGAFPGFGEV

-303 TVITELGVNDI
+303 TVITELGINDI

-333 QVKQRGL
+333 QATERGL
-340 RSLVTTITPFEGIG
+340 RSLVATITPFEGLS

-364 ATRQAVNSYLRS
+364 TTRQAVNSYLRS
-376 STEFDGVLDFDQVLR
+376 SHEFDGVLDFDKVLR
-391 DPAAPSKLNPAYDS
+391 DPAAPSKLRAEWDS

-415 YQAMAASVPLKLVR
+415 YQAMAASVPLDLVR

>member
-1 MHVSSSWR
+1 MRISSSWR
-9 AVAVTAALT
+9 TVAVTAALT

-26 AHYGGDQRDADWV
+26 ADYGGDDRDADWV

-51 SGSTNVG
+51 AGSTNLG

-68 RPTVGG
+68 RPTIGG

-112 NTLRTLTF
+112 ATLRTLTF
-120 NGAGTASM
+120 NGSGAASM
-128 VKGSELLSDPVN
+128 IKGSELLSDPVD

-151 SLYFPEN
+151 SLYFPQN

-203 VETDKADGSI
+203 VETDKSKGSI

-238 AERLIASAGK
+238 AERLVASADPW
-248 RDKVPSVLNAG
+248 DKVPGVLNAG

-303 TVITELGVNDI
+303 TVITELGINDI

-333 QVKQRGL
+333 QVKERGL

-376 STEFDGVLDFDQVLR
+376 SKEFDGVLDFDKVLR

>member
-1 MHVSSSWR
+1 MRISTSWR
-9 AVAVTAALT
+9 TVAVTAALT

-26 AHYGGDQRDADWV
+26 ADYGGEYHDPDWV

-51 SGSTNVG
+51 AGSTNLG

-94 ATVAKPNKAT
+94 ATVAKPNKST

-112 NTLRTLTF
+112 ATLRTLTF

-128 VKGSELLSDPVN
+128 IKGSELLSDPVD
-140 LRLGNLDDLVV
+140 LKLGNLDDLVV

-158 TGPTTFHGSSIQDN
+158 TGPTTFHGSSIQEN

-203 VETDKADGSI
+203 VETDKSKGSI

-238 AERLIASAGK
+238 AERLIASADPW
-248 RDKVPSVLNAG
+248 DKVPSVLNAG

-328 RQVNA
+328 RQVNT
-333 QVKQRGL
+333 QVKERGL
-340 RSLVTTITPFEGIG
+340 RSLVSTITPFEGIG

-376 STEFDGVLDFDQVLR
+376 SKEFDGVLDFDKVLR